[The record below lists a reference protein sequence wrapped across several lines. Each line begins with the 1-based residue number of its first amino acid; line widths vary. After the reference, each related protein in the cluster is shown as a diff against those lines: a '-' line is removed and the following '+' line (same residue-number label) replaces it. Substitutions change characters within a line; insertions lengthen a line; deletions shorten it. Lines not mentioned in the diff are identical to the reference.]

1 MRPLR
6 IFHTADWHLFEQNM
20 DQVLPA
26 LRHFVEQV
34 RIHKPDAVV
43 IAGDLGVKRGF
54 LTPTEIYHIRTAIL
68 DIAEICPVIII
79 PGNHDATNK
88 WDKMNTVGGMLGR
101 DASRAFNENVH
112 LANKYEVIDLVLKGE
127 AVRFYCLPHPSK
139 YFYMAQAQ
147 DVPASELDAAMTK
160 AMQDVMLG
168 ISADIN
174 DYTGIPIMV
183 GHGTITG
190 GLAGNEMIMTAE
202 NDLAIDREWLPE
214 KAAAIMYGHLHR
226 PQEVGAAVY
235 CGPLAPLTFGEEKI
249 TPVYADWSIGDE
261 TSYKFVEIPVEH
273 QLLTI
278 DIPAEEFTGDNET
291 VSIHA
296 NVARVLSSHDL
307 VNAIVRVRV
316 NIPEDLKSMVNRLEI
331 EKTLESMGTHE
342 QRVLIETITAIKVR
356 ADDIE
361 GELTHPALI
370 QLWSSLDET
379 RSKYLP
385 ELLKLDTEIEALIP
399 KDNLHLLHGI
409 DYEIVKMSANNFK
422 PLIDVNIDFADLGSV
437 VAIIGPNFAGKSQV
451 AEIERFV
458 FWKKLRGNSNLAV
471 VVRNGEKEGTAEIEF
486 MAQGKTF
493 KCTRSVKLTGKGI
506 GKGSLVLMVKSERGW
521 EAYNSG
527 TGRDTQQE
535 IEVLVGTYDMYR
547 ATRFGSQREIDLLC
561 NMLPSALTDTLQ
573 EAVGITA
580 YDIKK
585 ELAKGLR
592 DQTQKD
598 NEAGFAE
605 IEKLRL
611 STATRGNSEAH
622 LESLKAN
629 KDQAE
634 LEVNSYQTQKDA
646 AQTELTEI
654 NANAALQDSL
664 NTQITGF
671 DTDIRDLEG
680 RQANLANLLSRA
692 DSINAGVE
700 RQRVLKVDYEA
711 AVALQSELNGLA
723 KTLIEDTIAQREDQ
737 TRINIEVG
745 TLTSRIDA
753 LTNQIELH
761 MVNHN
766 NLIENK
772 KTQITHLKQSG
783 ELVSEVPCSGTDM
796 NNTCSLLGVAR
807 EAVKTAAALEEELA
821 TIKEPDLTA
830 DRSELNE
837 KTAQRSGLREDAL
850 RLEGEVNKAKE
861 THDTAVAGRIL
872 PDVEGLRLSL
882 STEEAHGWEAMK
894 QEIVVSESQKEEN
907 ESRLVSLRAQREG
920 VQADLDKIKSDPAR
934 IVELGNQITA
944 FGNQVTAKR
953 SSYDEYVRQIGSV
966 EAKLEQMKETDKEIE
981 RMEKNMEGAIL
992 TLNVLTLYI
1001 AAFSRDGIPYLLLE
1015 RALPRF
1021 EEYANDFLCVDA
1033 GFPSTPRVSI
1043 NAQKENQ
1050 TGEVR
1055 EQVEISFFDDR
1066 GEHPLAEASGFQKV
1080 AIGYALRAS
1089 MAKINADATGTKIK
1103 HCIFDEGWGAFD
1115 QPNIQ
1120 LARQMIYKLSQW
1132 AGRFF
1137 YITHVPVLQQSA
1149 ESVINVEPIDGGAK
1163 VTVTI

>member
-1 MRPLR
+1 MNNLR

-26 LRHFVEQV
+26 LRHFVDQV
-34 RIHKPDAVV
+34 RLHKPHAVV

-54 LTPTEIYHIRTAIL
+54 LTPTEVYHLRTAIL
-68 DIAEICPVIII
+68 DIAEICDEVII

-88 WDKMNTVGGMLGR
+88 WDRMNTVGGLLGR
-101 DASRAFNENVH
+101 DMNSSFDSRIH
-112 LANKYEVIDLVLKGE
+112 IANKYEVIDLVLNGE

-168 ISADIN
+168 ISADMKT
-174 DYTGIPIMV
+174 YTGIPIMV
-183 GHGTITG
+183 GHGTVSG
-190 GLAGNEMIMTAE
+190 AVAGNEMVMTAE
-202 NDLAIDREWLPE
+202 NDLAIDRAWLPE
-214 KAAAIMYGHLHR
+214 QAKAIMYGHIHR

-249 TPVYADWSIGDE
+249 TPVYADWTIGEE

-278 DIPAEEFTGDNET
+278 DIPAEEFAGDNEA

-296 NVARVLSSHDL
+296 NVARVLSTHDL

-331 EKTLESMGTHE
+331 ENTLESMGTHE
-342 QRVLIETITAIKVR
+342 HRVLIETITAIKVR
-356 ADDIE
+356 ADEIE

-370 QLWSSLDET
+370 SLWGSLDEN

-399 KDNLHLLHGI
+399 KDNLHLLNGI
-409 DYEIVKMSANNFK
+409 DYEIVNMRATNFK
-422 PLIDVNIDFADLGSV
+422 PLVEVDINFADLGSV

-458 FWKKLRGNSNLAV
+458 FWKKLRSASNLSV
-471 VVRNGEKEGTAEIEF
+471 VVRNGEKEATAEITF
-486 MAQGKTF
+486 IAQGKTF

-506 GKGSLVLMVKSERGW
+506 GKGSLSLMVQSERGW
-521 EAYNSG
+521 EPYNSG
-527 TGRDTQQE
+527 TGRDTEQE
-535 IEVLVGTYDMYR
+535 IIVLVGTYDMYR

-561 NMLPSALTDTLQ
+561 DMLPSALTDTLQ
-573 EAVGITA
+573 EAVGIVA
-580 YDIKK
+580 FDIKK
-585 ELAKGLR
+585 EIAKSQK
-592 DQTQKD
+592 DQTERD
-598 NEAGFAE
+598 NAAGFAE
-605 IEKLRL
+605 IDKLKNEIV
-611 STATRGNSEAH
+611 TRGNSEAH
-622 LESLKAN
+622 LASLKAN
-629 KDQAE
+629 KDQITLEITSYETQQKEAE
-634 LEVNSYQTQKDA
+634 R
-646 AQTELTEI
+646 ELTEI
-654 NANAALQDSL
+654 NANHSLQESL
-664 NTQITGF
+664 TKQISGF
-671 DTDIRDLEG
+671 NTDITDLEG

-700 RQRVLKVDYEA
+700 RQRQLKADYEA
-711 AVALQSELNGLA
+711 AVTLQAELNGYA
-723 KTLIEDTIAQREDQ
+723 KTLIEETTGARNEQA
-737 TRINIEVG
+737 RINSEVA
-745 TLTSRIDA
+745 TLTSRIDT

-766 NLIENK
+766 NAIENK
-772 KTQITHLKQSG
+772 KGQIETLKQSG
-783 ELVSEVPCSGTDM
+783 GLVSEVPCSGTDM
-796 NNTCSLLGVAR
+796 NDTCSLLGNAR
-807 EAVKTAAALEEELA
+807 EAVKTAARLQEELDNM
-821 TIKEPDLTA
+821 KEPDLTEERTELQA
-830 DRSELNE
+830 KTKERSD
-837 KTAQRSGLREDAL
+837 LREAAL
-850 RLEGEVNKAKE
+850 KWESTITTAKAK
-861 THDTAVAGRIL
+861 HDNAVNGRIL
-872 PDVEGLRLSL
+872 PDVEGLKLSL
-882 STEEAHGWEAMK
+882 STEDAHGWESMK
-894 QEIVVSESQKEEN
+894 QEIIVSEAQKEEN
-907 ESRLVSLRAQREG
+907 ETRLESLRAQRAG

-934 IVELGNQITA
+934 INDLNTQVREY
-944 FGNQVTAKR
+944 GNQVRAKR
-953 SSYDEYVRQIGSV
+953 QSYDDCVRQIGNV
-966 EAKLEQMKETDKEIE
+966 EATLARMDETQKEIT
-981 RMEKNMEGAIL
+981 RMEENMAGAIL
-992 TLNVLTLYI
+992 KLNVLTLYI

-1021 EEYANDFLCVDA
+1021 EEYANDFLCIDS

-1043 NAQKENQ
+1043 NAQKETQ
-1050 TGEVR
+1050 KGDAR

-1066 GEHPLAEASGFQKV
+1066 GEHPLGEASGFQRV

-1120 LARQMIYKLSQW
+1120 LARQMIFKLSQW

-1149 ESVINVEPIDGGAK
+1149 ESVIRVEPIDGGAK
-1163 VTVTI
+1163 VTVTA